1 MVHAPLFVKGV
12 VPLEDQETQADLS
25 EEGQEALS
33 AELPFHSPLSSGS
46 DSEFEDHIN
55 PSPSPVYR
63 VLSSS
68 QIPADKLLMDIM
80 EHNNAIFVELSAS
93 ISQLPKPTIEPKV
106 RFFPQ
111 NDTNRSSVAVKP
123 HEKSDIQQLK

>member
-1 MVHAPLFVKGV
+1 MVRAPLFVKHV
-12 VPLEDQETQADLS
+12 VPFADQETQADLS
-25 EEGQEALS
+25 EEEREALS

-46 DSEFEDHIN
+46 DCEFEDRIN

-68 QIPADKLLMDIM
+68 KIPADKQLMDIM

-106 RFFPQ
+106 RIFPQ
-111 NDTNRSSVAVKP
+111 NDTNQSSVATLVKP
-123 HEKSDIQQLK
+123 HEKSDIQ